1 MTERDPDGQIRT
13 EQRGHILLI
22 VIDRPE
28 KYNGFTPKMF
38 IELAKAYTKL
48 EKEHDLRVGVLC
60 AEGKHFT
67 AGLDLPKMAPLRAE
81 GRPLFPPGE
90 VDPVNLRA
98 PLRTKPLIAAMKGI
112 SFTLAVE
119 LMLAADIVI
128 AADDCRF
135 TQMEVKRGIMPGA
148 GATFRM
154 VERAGWGNAMK
165 VLLTG
170 DEFTAQEALQYNF
183 VQEVVPPG
191 KELDR
196 ALELA
201 QKIADQAPLAVQAVI
216 ENARTAV
223 DHGWLAAYS
232 KIADMQQRLYNT
244 DDAKEGVLSFQ
255 EKRPARFT
263 GR

>member
-1 MTERDPDGQIRT
+1 MAERHPDGQITT
-13 EQRGHILLI
+13 EARGHVLLI
-22 VIDRPE
+22 CIDRPE
-28 KYNGFTPKMF
+28 KMNGFTPKMF
-38 IELAKAYTKL
+38 IELAQAYTKL
-48 EKEHDLRVGVLC
+48 ERTHDLRCGVLY
-60 AEGKHFT
+60 AAGNHFT

-81 GRPLFPPGE
+81 GKPLFPPGE
-90 VDPVNLRA
+90 VDPLNLRH

-128 AADDCRF
+128 AADNCRF

-154 VERAGWGNAMK
+154 VARAGWGNAMK
-165 VLLTG
+165 VMLTG
-170 DEFTAQEALQYNF
+170 DEFTAQDALRYNF
-183 VQEVVPPG
+183 VQEVVPLG
-191 KELDR
+191 QEFDR
-196 ALELA
+196 ARALA
-201 QKIADQAPLAVQAVI
+201 ERIVEQAPLAVQAVI
-216 ENARTAV
+216 ENARLAV

-232 KIADMQQRLYNT
+232 RIADTQQRLYST

-255 EKRPARFT
+255 EKRPAKFT